1 MVNIT
6 KDLLTTL
13 NNLQQMNFIQK
24 PAEATGDLIDN
35 KIADKITKIS
45 RNSQQNNSEAV
56 TNKNDKKIPEERY
69 ISQKK
74 RQEIID
80 DLRLI

>member
-56 TNKNDKKIPEERY
+56 TNKNDKKYLKKY
-69 ISQKK
+69 IYLQKK
-74 RQEIID
+74 TRNY
-80 DLRLI
+80 